1 MGGKFEQEGCCAECE
16 WAVRDGAERYP
27 ASAGCGTERSA
38 TCSTYANGICTD
50 ELEPFF
56 GLQLPSWSLIWFVGF
71 TLVLLVLALR
81 GKKA

>member
-1 MGGKFEQEGCCAECE
+1 MAKLIPILF
-16 WAVRDGAERYP
+16 R
-27 ASAGCGTERSA
+27 
-38 TCSTYANGICTD
+38 ANGICTD
-50 ELEPFF
+50 ELEPFL